1 MVNASRAVVAACSKS
16 KRFDMHLVGPVLGPV
31 SYAASRIADV
41 RFISNE
47 FSSLQGRL
55 IRWELGAWCAAITQA
70 LPKAETLNEGRLGG
84 IASCFRETI
93 LVAEQVE
100 HYDEARALAEAAIR
114 FFSRVATQAHRADAV
129 AHAVSALIWLG
140 RTERLAGRTDDA
152 LLHLG
157 RVRSLGFGAEI
168 TAGPL
173 RVTRAQW
180 DSVIALEAE
189 MARVVAFDSAVELFS
204 TLLEAEQFEEVVSLA
219 LVARRGPND
228 PPALDNIR
236 KEAALSAL
244 CRLGCPDE
252 ALSLA
257 SRYTMEAREST
268 KLIFELR
275 RAEVLA
281 CFGELPRARRMLEA
295 VCTVLEQRWRAHPAC
310 VEEIWIAT
318 RATRVYA
325 LISEAM
331 SIEFHWTALSE
342 ALFVG
347 DVPLAI
353 ELLERIA
360 KYEWDEDRRADA
372 AELLRAV
379 GVGSG
384 YRLSSAQDLLHPDEA
399 PPSQRTAE
407 ERAPGFEALV
417 AMLKKIGRP
426 QEVSN
431 EVSVESSSFSSPDTQ
446 RVV

>member
-1 MVNASRAVVAACSKS
+1 
-16 KRFDMHLVGPVLGPV
+16 MHQVGPVLGPV
-31 SYAASRIADV
+31 PYVSARTADV
-41 RFISNE
+41 RYISDE
-47 FSSLQGRL
+47 FSSLQGRFV
-55 IRWELGAWCAAITQA
+55 RWELGAWCAAISQA
-70 LPKAETLNEGRLGG
+70 LPKADGLAEGRLGA

-93 LVAEQVE
+93 LVAEQLE
-100 HYDEARALAEAAIR
+100 RFDDARSIAERAIR
-114 FFSRVATQAHRADAV
+114 YFSGLAGRERRADAV
-129 AHAVSALIWLG
+129 AHAVSALVWLG
-140 RTERLAGRTDDA
+140 RSERLAGRIDDA

-168 TAGPL
+168 SVGPL
-173 RVTRAQW
+173 HIKRAQW

-204 TLLEAEQFEEVVSLA
+204 TLLAAGQYDEVVSLA
-219 LVARRGPND
+219 LVARRGPQD

-257 SRYTMEAREST
+257 TRYSMEAREND
-268 KLIFELR
+268 KLVFELR

-281 CFGELPRARRMLEA
+281 CFGDLPKARRVLES

-310 VEEIWIAT
+310 VEEIWIAV
-318 RATRVYA
+318 RATRVYS

-331 SIEFHWTALSE
+331 SIEFHWTALEE

-360 KYEWDEDRRADA
+360 KYEWDEERRADA
-372 AELLRAV
+372 ADLLRAV
-379 GVGSG
+379 GMGSG
-384 YRLSSAQDLLHPDEA
+384 YRLASAKELLSPDEA
-399 PPSQRTAE
+399 PLSGRTVE
-407 ERAPGFEALV
+407 ERAPGFGALV
-417 AMLKKIGRP
+417 EWLETFGQGK
-426 QEVSN
+426 
-431 EVSVESSSFSSPDTQ
+431 
-446 RVV
+446 